1 MPSPSYL
8 PASDEHWKRFELL
21 SAYLDGELNLAERQ
35 QVQQWLDTEPQF
47 KEIYLSLLRL
57 EREIEQLPIAA
68 SALSANQ
75 ISQQVFEHIAEEN
88 RRYRWLLGAGLLLT
102 ALLTAVVS
110 PDLWKMLN
118 PPEMHMAQNLT
129 LTEPLVVSLNAPLF
143 NLSEGE
149 ENRP

>member
-8 PASDEHWKRFELL
+8 PASDESWQRFELL
-21 SAYLDGELNLAERQ
+21 SAYLDGEVNLAQRQ

-47 KEIYLSLLRL
+47 KELYLSLLRL

-75 ISQQVFEHIAEEN
+75 ISQQVFEQIAQEN
-88 RRYRWLLGAGLLLT
+88 RRYRWLFGTGLVLT
-102 ALLTAVVS
+102 ALLAAVVS
-110 PDLWKMLN
+110 PGLWKMLN
-118 PPEMHMAQNLT
+118 PPEMHMAKNLN
-129 LTEPLVVSLNAPLF
+129 LSEPLVVSLNTPLF
-143 NLSEGE
+143 NLGEGE